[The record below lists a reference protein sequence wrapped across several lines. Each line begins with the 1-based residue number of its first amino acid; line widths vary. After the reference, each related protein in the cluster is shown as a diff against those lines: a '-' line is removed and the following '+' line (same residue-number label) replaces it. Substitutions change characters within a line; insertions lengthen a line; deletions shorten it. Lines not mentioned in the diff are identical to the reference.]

1 MAYGVKYRLEFS
13 DDLENGK
20 KIEIWKNNYSGTV
33 YDLVGAAEPCV
44 ITWQG
49 DDNFYEPIRGSECKI
64 NLFETDDTNYDNFYE
79 EDEREYQV
87 KVFYKDTSNNYQ
99 LFWIGWLVTD
109 SFREAVTTKPF
120 PITLTALDGLGTLS
134 GFDMPLSTTSSS
146 IQTGRYYITECLNNL
161 DLELDI
167 YVSQDIFIRNP
178 GSTIYSVYD
187 IMNITPYNLQ
197 KEKLDINDAKHTLE
211 QILKIT
217 NARIFQSY
225 GRWYIINNSSYS
237 DQAVKDASSSTAQG
251 GTIPTGIRASE
262 ASSLVTNGTE
272 LPKFVIYNYQGTYQS
287 TSNIDVLYKLPA
299 NLTPLEN
306 SLTKEYLRPL
316 KRFNIT
322 HQVSQYLKT
331 NFTVLQNSGFENGL
345 ANWSTYTSTSTT
357 SPGALSSEFS
367 KQGNNSFK
375 NDQTQTSTNTRKTL
389 SYSQGYGATNNPNR
403 GHTLKINS
411 YFEST
416 SSYSSTTEFSFRWQ
430 VRIEDETPIPPT
442 DPTYYWNNS
451 SESWTTTATINTQ
464 VADNADA
471 WEEFSYDL
479 GSFPYTGTLYI
490 DLYEPRTSVSGHLEA
505 IYYDNITMNM
515 DIKDGDKRTPL
526 FAEIDGFQYSRIK
539 TSSGDTGVLELTDLQ
554 LSSNDYR
561 NTNIFQAI
569 RPRDDNASFV
579 KSLEQIIS
587 QQVINDYRTNS
598 IRYEGKLYN
607 LENKPM
613 GLHNKIWIDFGATI
627 LREPVSCI
635 LDSMT
640 YNVKR
645 NSYEVIMH
653 IPNQDDDQ
661 ASTFK
666 VKF

>member
-20 KIEIWKNNYSGTV
+20 KIEILKNNYTGSV
-33 YDLVGAAEPCV
+33 LDLVGTSDPCT
-44 ITWQG
+44 ITWES
-49 DDNFYEPIRGSECKI
+49 DDNIYSPIKGSQCTLNFYVTDTVNYDDFYES
-64 NLFETDDTNYDNFYE
+64 
-79 EDEREYQV
+79 DEREYQV
-87 KVFYKDTSNNYQ
+87 KISYKDSSDVYQ
-99 LFWIGWLVTD
+99 LYWIGWLVVD
-109 SFREAVTTKPF
+109 QFKEAITTKPF
-120 PITLTALDGLGTLS
+120 PITLTAYDGLGTLG
-134 GFDMPLSTTSSS
+134 GFDMPLDTSSSS
-146 IQTGRYYITECLNNL
+146 IQTGRWWIYNSLNNIG
-161 DLELDI
+161 LELDI

-178 GSTIYSVYD
+178 SSTLYSIYD
-187 IMNITPYNLQ
+187 IMNITPYDLQ
-197 KEKLDINDAKHTLE
+197 KQKLDINNAKHVLE

-217 NARIFQSY
+217 NARIFQSF

-237 DQAVKDASSSTAQG
+237 GQAVKDASSTTAQS
-251 GTIPTGIRASE
+251 GTVPTGIRASE

-272 LPKFVIYNYQGTYQS
+272 LPKFVVYNYNGVYQS
-287 TSNIDVLYKLPA
+287 TSNIDVLYKLPT
-299 NLTPLEN
+299 NLTPLDN
-306 SLTKEYLRPL
+306 NLTKEYLRPL
-316 KRFNIT
+316 KRFDIT
-322 HQVSQYLKT
+322 HNVSQYLKT
-331 NFTVLQNSGFENGL
+331 NFTVLGNSGFENGL
-345 ANWSTYTSTSTT
+345 ANWSTYTSTATT

-389 SYSQGYGATNNPNR
+389 SYSQGYGTTNNTNR
-403 GHTLKINS
+403 GHTLKINT

-416 SSYSSTTEFSFRWQ
+416 SSYASTTEFSFRWQ
-430 VRIEDETPIPPT
+430 VRIEDDTPIPPT
-442 DPTYYWNNS
+442 DPTYYYNSS

-464 VADNADA
+464 VADHADA

-515 DIKDGDKRTPL
+515 DIKDGNKRTPL
-526 FAEIDGFQYSRIK
+526 FASIDGFQYSRIK
-539 TSSGDTGVLELTDLQ
+539 TSTNDTGTLELSELQ
-554 LSSNDYR
+554 LSSNNYR
-561 NTNIFQAI
+561 NTNIFEAI
-569 RPRDDNASFV
+569 RPRDDNANFV
-579 KSLEQIIS
+579 KSLEEIIT
-587 QQVINDYRTNS
+587 QQVINDFRNHL

-613 GLHNKIWIDFGATI
+613 GLHNKIWVDFGATV
-627 LREPVSCI
+627 LREDVSCI

-645 NSYEVIMH
+645 NTYDVIMH